1 MKTYVKPNLNQ
12 TDISANIEIASLNT
26 WLQDNG
32 MATYENSITTYQY
45 NS

>member
-1 MKTYVKPNLNQ
+1 MKTYIKPNL
-12 TDISANIEIASLNT
+12 TSAEISANAEIASLNT